1 MQVNLFIKVGHKT
14 TSKPNKWDHFIG
26 TVAGPIPGNGLA
38 TKQSFNLIGSFS
50 LLALWTKLKC
60 DNHLRRKFL
69 KEKQTNDWIT
79 FFIDIN

>member
-1 MQVNLFIKVGHKT
+1 MQVNLFTKVVHKN
-14 TSKPNKWDHFIG
+14 TSKQNKWDHFIG

-38 TKQSFNLIGSFS
+38 TEQSFDLLGSFS